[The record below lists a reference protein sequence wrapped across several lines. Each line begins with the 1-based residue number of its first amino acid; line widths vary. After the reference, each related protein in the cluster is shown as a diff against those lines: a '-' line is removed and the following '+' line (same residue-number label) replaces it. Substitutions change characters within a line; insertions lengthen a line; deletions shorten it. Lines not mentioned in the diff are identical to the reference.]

1 MATVSEQKRESLNYV
16 QVALTVLE
24 KFPKYFNND
33 TLPSFN
39 DSFMNEF
46 DFLMELCGVIGF
58 TKDKM
63 IQWFANYLTKNLL
76 PLELAM
82 KATFIAKLKDIISCS
97 DDPRI
102 PMKYRKS
109 LSTTVSNDSNEDRGV
124 LVNVE
129 SIDWLGILSTPPL
142 SESGKF
148 YFHSTEGI
156 NNIYG
161 LARCLDFNAFLWFAI
176 NNGRFTNS
184 YRITNMSDFQT
195 KLGLSTN
202 DKSLFGKVSLNNNK
216 NKNKG
221 LICGSTF
228 VPTNNYNFVSM
239 CIETK
244 RSEDGNV
251 DNTLVPVS
259 TDWHSV
265 NWYGDS
271 RRYFVNGK
279 NAVDRDFS
287 LEKGICNIEFI
298 NNMDNADLEII
309 NTQNNLKFTILPKPF
324 VYTKSLK
331 GTIDTTLNVSSF
343 VKILF
348 NSKGEPDQNGKF
360 SITVDTG
367 SRQSDGDYVYYTLK
381 KSGNKLKINSKSSY
395 YEVVDKSGY
404 KPLNQIDLV
413 KEDLYECYCGLTVY
427 EFLYDYVMSQRLFD
441 PKTIISRIYELAFGL
456 SITTGY
462 HAEIKRDTTDYR
474 MRIAYA
480 IREIM
485 SNPSSVVKD
494 CYSSFSNEAYD
505 KMENEAELKRA
516 NGFSFNN
523 GTSKISKPSLDE
535 ALNILN
541 DLGNDSKTNTDTEI
555 IQASFNKAFTSITD
569 EVMPTERFR
578 LECNLLSMMVTS
590 MPQVMIESLLGP
602 NFMLLMSVYQ
612 DMIGESDN
620 PTLKGAF
627 ESLYKFIFG
636 ILNSVI
642 QEMIE
647 NILYDLLNQIL
658 KEIRVLFAK
667 YQEKIELERVQN
679 YMELMNAILSYIKSF
694 KGKRT
699 NLESKLDEVSYADID
714 EVASKT
720 EEELLDMQSC

>member
-142 SESGKF
+142 SKSGKF

-156 NNIYG
+156 NNVYG

-298 NNMDNADLEII
+298 NNMDNSDLEII

-360 SITVDTG
+360 SITIDTG

-404 KPLNQIDLV
+404 KPLNQIDLI

-441 PKTIISRIYELAFGL
+441 PKTIISRMYELAFGL

-480 IREIM
+480 IRGIM

-679 YMELMNAILSYIKSF
+679 YMELMNAILAYIKSF